1 MIQQNYYEYKDEL
14 KAVSIPMHGLPLISR
29 GSYEDM
35 IRTYFFNK
43 EVHNVILN
51 SNDFVIVSPFYFN
64 DYTNINYLATAV
76 YRSFKPS
83 ESSFQ
88 DLIYGPSLLIGQH
101 DNNDDYTSV
110 SQQTLEA
117 VLNIF
122 SRDLYALKYVP
133 Q

>member
-1 MIQQNYYEYKDEL
+1 MTQQDYDEHKDEL
-14 KAVSIPMHGLPLISR
+14 QAVSIPVHGFPLISR
-29 GSYEDM
+29 GSYKDM
-35 IRTYFFNK
+35 IKTYFSDK

-51 SNDFVIVSPFYFN
+51 PYDFVIVSPFYFS
-64 DYTNINYLATAV
+64 DYNNINYLATTV

-88 DLIYGPSLLIGQH
+88 DLVYGPSLLIGQYGG
-101 DNNDDYTSV
+101 DNNTHTSV

-122 SRDLYALKYVP
+122 TRDLYTLKYVP
-133 Q
+133 